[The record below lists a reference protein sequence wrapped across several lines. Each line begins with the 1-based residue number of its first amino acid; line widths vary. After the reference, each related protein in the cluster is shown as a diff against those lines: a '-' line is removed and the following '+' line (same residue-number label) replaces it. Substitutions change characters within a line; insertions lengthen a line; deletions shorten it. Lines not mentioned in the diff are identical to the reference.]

1 MTEWVIATDWRPSV
15 CSTFGRLTALITFY
29 VGTLATCTFAGQR
42 SLQHPH
48 CGDFSLFSVFLSP
61 SVSLTETMKI
71 VIVGA
76 GISGL
81 ATYLQLR
88 KVLPDFETHEVS
100 IYDSHQPQ
108 KTVNSCTT
116 ASKYLTDS
124 TAVVGNSIGLTPHSV
139 RLLKY
144 IDEDLYRLFKSR
156 GYVSRSYTF
165 RTARGHTL
173 AVLSSGDGGSPEEYT
188 ISCSRHQLWR
198 CLYEIVGENN
208 VQHGEVVDVE
218 LEPDRAVVRFADG
231 ASRIAD
237 LVIGADGVR
246 SVVKR
251 VIFGEEDKKCY
262 APVYE

>member
-1 MTEWVIATDWRPSV
+1 MGDCNR
-15 CSTFGRLTALITFY
+15 
-29 VGTLATCTFAGQR
+29 LATKRLQHCWLAYCSYNVLRRYTCNMYLSFIFARQR
-42 SLQHPH
+42 SLLHPH
-48 CGDFSLFSVFLSP
+48 CGDFSLFSVLLSP
-61 SVSLTETMKI
+61 FVSLTETMKI

-100 IYDSHQPQ
+100 IYDSYQPQ
-108 KTVNSCTT
+108 KSDNSCTT
-116 ASKYLTDS
+116 ASKNLTDS

-144 IDEDLYRLFKSR
+144 IDEDLYQLLKSR

-173 AVLSSGDGGSPEEYT
+173 AVLSSGDDGSPEEYT

-231 ASRIAD
+231 
-237 LVIGADGVR
+237 VR

-251 VIFGEEDKKCY
+251 VIFDEEDKKCY
-262 APVYE
+262 APVYEYVHNSLIAARR

>member
-1 MTEWVIATDWRPSV
+1 MGDCNR
-15 CSTFGRLTALITFY
+15 
-29 VGTLATCTFAGQR
+29 LATKRLQYCWSAYCSYNVLRRYTCNMYLSFTFAEQR
-42 SLQHPH
+42 SSLHPH
-48 CGDFSLFSVFLSP
+48 CGEISLFSVLLSP

-88 KVLPDFETHEVS
+88 KVLPDSEMHEVS

-108 KTVNSCTT
+108 KSVNPCTT
-116 ASKYLTDS
+116 ASKDLTGS

-165 RTARGHTL
+165 
-173 AVLSSGDGGSPEEYT
+173 
-188 ISCSRHQLWR
+188 
-198 CLYEIVGENN
+198 
-208 VQHGEVVDVE
+208 
-218 LEPDRAVVRFADG
+218 
-231 ASRIAD
+231 
-237 LVIGADGVR
+237 
-246 SVVKR
+246 
-251 VIFGEEDKKCY
+251 
-262 APVYE
+262 